1 MSSDPSIVKSH
12 CNQCGQET
20 KHDLLHRKQTQDSES
35 IDGGRY
41 EVSWSRTWL
50 LLECRG
56 CGDVSL
62 LKRDWC
68 SENDPFDPEEDTYY
82 PPRVSRKRPEW
93 TRQSDV
99 PDEYDDLLNETYIAL
114 QADSRR
120 LAMMGARAL
129 IDIFINRK
137 VGDVGGFEQGLK
149 AVCEKGY
156 LSKTNREVIEAA
168 IGMGHAS
175 AHRGHQP
182 TVQQAN
188 AVIDI
193 VENLIQSD
201 VLSATAEKLKAAT
214 PPRKKAASAAKK
226 KDTE

>member
-1 MSSDPSIVKSH
+1 MSSPPKIVQSH
-12 CNQCGQET
+12 CNECGQET
-20 KHDLLHRKQTQDSES
+20 RHDVLKRKVTES
-35 IDGGRY
+35 TEDHGDY
-41 EVSWSRTWL
+41 EISWSRTWL

-62 LKRDWC
+62 LRRDWC
-68 SENDPFDPEEDTYY
+68 SEDDPYNPSEETYY
-82 PPRVSRKRPEW
+82 PPRVSRKRPDW

-129 IDIFINRK
+129 IDIFITRK
-137 VGDVGGFEQGLK
+137 VGDVGGFEAGLK
-149 AVCEKGY
+149 AVCEAGY
-156 LSKTNREVIEAA
+156 LSKMNREVIEAA
-168 IGMGHAS
+168 VGMGHAS

-182 TVQQAN
+182 TIKQAN

-193 VENLIQSD
+193 VENLIQGD

-214 PPRKKAASAAKK
+214 PPRKKASKADNKK
-226 KDTE
+226 EPQ